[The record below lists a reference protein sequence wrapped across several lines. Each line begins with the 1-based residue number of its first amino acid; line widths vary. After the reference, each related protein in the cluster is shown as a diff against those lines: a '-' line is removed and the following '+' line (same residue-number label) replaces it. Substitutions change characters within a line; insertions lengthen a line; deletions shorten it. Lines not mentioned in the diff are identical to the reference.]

1 VSQGF
6 DQAKIMVRIPRKL
19 IQGLVLTL
27 VLGLSAVLMYG
38 VWRAKTQSEAET
50 FSAEELSKAEMKLKD
65 MEYTEMRDG
74 KRLWTLKA
82 SEAQF
87 FQDRQQTL
95 LTSVHLTLFLQDQD
109 GQVVLQSRE
118 GMLYAGSK
126 NIELWDSI
134 QAVFP
139 KGYQL
144 STHRAHYDHER
155 RLIQSDTHIRLT
167 GPDVD
172 LEGARWEFDLVKSE
186 GIVDGGVQ
194 ASVVLR
200 LPTDRPNN

>member
-1 VSQGF
+1 MT
-6 DQAKIMVRIPRKL
+6 KIRKKVV
-19 IQGLVLTL
+19 QGLVLAL
-27 VLGLSAVLMYG
+27 ALGLSAILGFG
-38 VWRAKTQSEAET
+38 VWRARTQNVAES
-50 FSAEELSKAEMKLKD
+50 FPAEELSKAEMKLKD

-82 SEAQF
+82 SEAQY

-95 LTSVHLTLFLQDQD
+95 LTTVHLTLFLQD
-109 GQVVLQSRE
+109 GEVVLQSRE

-155 RLIQSDTHIRLT
+155 RLIQSDTPIRLN

>member
-1 VSQGF
+1 MT
-6 DQAKIMVRIPRKL
+6 KIQKKVV
-19 IQGLVLTL
+19 QGLVLAL
-27 VLGLSAVLMYG
+27 ALGLTVMLGFG
-38 VWRAKTQSEAET
+38 VWRARTQNVAET
-50 FSAEELSKAEMKLKD
+50 FPAEELSKAEMKLKD

-82 SEAQF
+82 SEAQY

-95 LTSVHLTLFLQDQD
+95 LTTVHLTLFLQD
-109 GQVVLQSRE
+109 GEVVLQSRE